1 MSTVFISG
9 SIKIKSLDD
18 KVKSRLDKVISSGVK
33 VLIGDAGGVDKS
45 VQQYLIKNNF
55 PSVTVYCTGD
65 SPRNNDGLWPVVNVE
80 PPVKTKT
87 RAYFTDKDLKMAYDS
102 DFGLM
107 VWDCKSTGTLS
118 NVIELLKKKKKSVV
132 YVSSKKAFLNISS
145 VSDLEALVAQMDH
158 DSFIEADKKIS
169 LNKTLG
175 LLSGVS
181 SRESP
186 ENELYKFKKM
196 IEDHQ
201 SAIADHEKSIADL
214 KLRMEQ
220 ISEPMDD
227 MFAQH

>member
-18 KVKSRLDKVISSGVK
+18 KVKSRLDKVISSGVN

-65 SPRNNDGLWPVVNVE
+65 SPRNNDGSWPVVNVE
-80 PPVKTKT
+80 PPVKTRS
-87 RAYFTDKDLKMAYDS
+87 RAYFTAKDLKMADDS

-145 VSDLEALVAQMDH
+145 VSDLQALVNQMDY

-169 LNKTLG
+169 LNKTISILTG
-175 LLSGVS
+175 IS
-181 SRESP
+181 SDEQPES
-186 ENELYKFKKM
+186 ELDNVKKM

-201 SAIADHEKSIADL
+201 IAIAQHEKSIEDL
-214 KLRMEQ
+214 KLRIEQ
-220 ISEPMDD
+220 MREPMDD
-227 MFAQH
+227 LFAQH